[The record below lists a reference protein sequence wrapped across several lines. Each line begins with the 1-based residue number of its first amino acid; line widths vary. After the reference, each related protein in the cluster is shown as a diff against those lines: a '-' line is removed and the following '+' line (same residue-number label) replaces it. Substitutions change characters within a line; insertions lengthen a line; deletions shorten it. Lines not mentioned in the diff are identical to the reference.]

1 MRHFKFTLLI
11 VSASL
16 ISVFAVPK
24 EKGDRVIPDYLRA
37 PLKDL
42 HDECV
47 EESKVDTK
55 LLEKCLDREVP
66 DIREVKCYIDCLLRK
81 SMVYDDNGS
90 VDFKRV
96 RYVVPNDVYYIL
108 DHLQKECGHINEPD
122 GCETAYK
129 SAKCFFDAHEATLEF
144 CHLLVFDYKFD

>member
-1 MRHFKFTLLI
+1 MRHVFIILTIGI
-11 VSASL
+11 VSVLAL
-16 ISVFAVPK
+16 PK
-24 EKGDRVIPDYLRA
+24 EKERIIPDYLKA

-55 LLEKCLDREVP
+55 HLEKCLDREVP

-90 VDFKRV
+90 VDFRRV

-108 DHLQKECGHINEPD
+108 DHLQKECGHIS
-122 GCETAYK
+122 K
-129 SAKCFFDAHEATLEF
+129 SILSNLYE
-144 CHLLVFDYKFD
+144 KFK

>member
-1 MRHFKFTLLI
+1 MNHLQLLLI
-11 VSASL
+11 IAVAVSTCT
-16 ISVFAVPK
+16 AVPK
-24 EKGDRVIPDYLRA
+24 DKDRVIPDYLRA

-47 EESKVDTK
+47 EESKVDPK
-55 LLEKCLDREVP
+55 MLEKCLDREVP

-90 VDFKRV
+90 VDFRRV

-108 DHLQKECGHINEPD
+108 DHLQKECGHISKE
-122 GCETAYK
+122 YFK
-129 SAKCFFDAHEATLEF
+129 
-144 CHLLVFDYKFD
+144 